1 MGKDFDTAAQV
12 GAYPTCSTCGGQ
24 RVRCDAWARWDM
36 PNRQW
41 QVAETCDG
49 AYCLDCEAACGFAWQ
64 VDDAFRMQ
72 RIRRLN
78 DLVRHGDLN
87 NATVV
92 VTEGVRA
99 WGETFLEKVAQAVI
113 AFDLFT
119 EDNDPHGEH
128 DFGAFEVAD
137 QKIFWKIDYFDLA
150 LSGYSPDPANRDVTH
165 RVLTIMLASEY

>member
-1 MGKDFDTAAQV
+1 MGKNIDNSALV
-12 GAYPTCSTCGGQ
+12 GAYPACGTCGGR
-24 RVRCDAWARWDM
+24 RVRCEAWAAWDLTT
-36 PNRQW
+36 RLW
-41 QVAETCDG
+41 QVVETFDG
-49 AYCLDCEAACGFAWQ
+49 AYCLDCEAACGVAWQ
-64 VDDAFRMQ
+64 VDNEFRVR

-78 DLVRHGDLN
+78 DLVRHGDLCH
-87 NATVV
+87 ATVV

-113 AFDLFT
+113 AFDKFS

-128 DFGAFEVAD
+128 DFGAVEVGD

-150 LSGYSPDPANRDVTH
+150 LSMHSPDPANRDVTH